1 MMLLK
6 MGYERVIA
14 AIAPSRDVYKRPLNG
29 HIKTKLVSHV
39 TDFDALEQE
48 WSALAWASDTSIF
61 QTFEWNRIWW
71 THFGAQKKLHIV
83 TVYSGRNLV
92 GIAPFFEDDIAFMG
106 RKVYT
111 CLRLLGSFV
120 SQPSGEPLIGSIS
133 YSDYLDCIILPE
145 YEDLFYESILQHL
158 SRIRS
163 EYNELILDE
172 ASADSSICKTLIPL
186 MAMSQYGLNFHVNR
200 ASSSPTIQLA
210 ATWEG
215 FLDSMSVKDRYNA
228 RRYFN
233 RSKQGSSAMFTIEK
247 IKNTR
252 ELKSVL
258 TDFYRMHQTQWNH
271 RGFAGTFSEKRMCDF
286 FAELS
291 TCFHEKNWIEFN
303 LASPIDANTTYVAV
317 DAYLTYKN
325 KVHLMHRGMDEDPL
339 YRKRGPGNVM
349 LFARIHQAIQEGAD
363 VFDMLRGSEEF
374 KLRLATHIKQN
385 KTIVVGPDYPSGRL
399 RIALVKTTMKVIRLL
414 RIEVLHL
421 SIVIEGKT
429 FPKGLADYVLFL
441 VKRIKPHV
449 WA

>member
-1 MMLLK
+1 MFLK
-6 MGYERVIA
+6 MGYEQVIA

-29 HIKTKLVSHV
+29 HIKTKLISHV

-48 WSALAWASDTSIF
+48 WSALAWASDTTIF

-71 THFGAQKKLHIV
+71 THFGTQKKLHII

-92 GIAPFFEDDIAFMG
+92 GIAPMFEDDISILG
-106 RKVYT
+106 RRVYT
-111 CLRLLGSFV
+111 CLRLIGSFV
-120 SQPSGEPLIGSIS
+120 SQPAGEPLIGSIS

-158 SRIRS
+158 SRIRADF
-163 EYNELILDE
+163 NELILDE
-172 ASADSSICKTLIPL
+172 ASSDGSICKTLIPL

-200 ASSSPTIQLA
+200 ASSSPTIQLES
-210 ATWEG
+210 TWEG
-215 FLDSMSVKDRYNA
+215 FLNSMSVKDRYNA

-233 RSKQGSSAMFTIEK
+233 RSKHGSAAMFTIEK

-258 TDFYRMHQTQWNH
+258 NDFFRMHQTQWNH

-286 FAELS
+286 FEEMS
-291 TCFHEKNWIEFN
+291 TCFYAKNWIEFN
-303 LASPIDANTTYVAV
+303 LASPVDANTTYVAV

-349 LFARIHQAIQEGAD
+349 LFARIHQAIQDGVD

-374 KLRLATHIKQN
+374 KIRLATHIKQN
-385 KTIVVGPDYPSGRL
+385 KTIVVGPDDTSERL
-399 RIALVKTTMKVIRLL
+399 RIAVVKTAMKLVRLI
-414 RIEVLHL
+414 RIEVLQL
-421 SIVIEGKT
+421 SIVIGDKPFFKALT
-429 FPKGLADYVLFL
+429 DYTHFLF
-441 VKRIKPHV
+441 KRIKPHV